1 MAYEQII
8 FNEGAPLDPQKLNDL
23 QINVSTIVGDLT
35 KIKNATIDQ
44 EYVMQTDGGYVI
56 TDALVANTISNIEV
70 PYSPLFVGVP
80 TIVASVGGPLNQKDV
95 VTLSIKDADRKP
107 MIQVQCNVNKP
118 SGIRINWIAFEKK

>member
-44 EYVMQTDGGYVI
+44 EYVMQTDGGYFV
-56 TDALVANTISNIEV
+56 TDALTANVISTVEV
-70 PYSPLFVGVP
+70 PYSPLFTNIP
-80 TIVASVGGPLNQKDV
+80 TIVACVGSSLNAKDV
-95 VTLSIKDADRKP
+95 VTLSIKDPDRKP
-107 MIQVQCNVNKP
+107 MIQIQCNVSKP
-118 SGIRINWIAFEKK
+118 NGIRINWMAFEKK